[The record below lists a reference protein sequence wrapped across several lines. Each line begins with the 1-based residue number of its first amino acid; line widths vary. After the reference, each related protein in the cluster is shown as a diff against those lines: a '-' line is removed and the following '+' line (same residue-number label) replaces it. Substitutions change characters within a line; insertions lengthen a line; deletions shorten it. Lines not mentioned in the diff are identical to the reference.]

1 MPVKVLLVDDE
12 PDVRAMVR
20 VQLRLRGNFDVV
32 GEAADGETALALAA
46 ERRPEVILLDLGLPR
61 LAGRDLI
68 ARVRRA
74 SPRSQIVVYTGRDVA
89 PESLGPIAAFARKDL
104 DVERLVDML
113 SEIGTAARDEEEL
126 ALPRDTASAAVA
138 RRWVVATCARW
149 GCERELDQI
158 MLVVSEL
165 VTNAVVHA
173 RSSCTLRLSRR
184 GDSVRVDVVDGGE
197 GSPDLHRPDESAENG
212 RGLYLISA
220 MSSAWG
226 VEPMT
231 SGGKSVWAELAC

>member
-20 VQLRLRGNFDVV
+20 IQLRLRGDFDIV
-32 GEAADGETALALAA
+32 GEAADADAALGLAT
-46 ERRPEVILLDLGLPR
+46 ERRPEVILLDLGLPG

-68 ARVRRA
+68 ARVRAA
-74 SPRSQIVVYTGRDVA
+74 SPRSQVVVYTGSDVA

-104 DVERLVDML
+104 DIGRLVDML
-113 SEIGTAARDEEEL
+113 SEVGVAARDEEEL
-126 ALPRDTASAAVA
+126 TLPRDTASASVA
-138 RRWVVATCARW
+138 RAWVATMCTRW

-165 VTNAVVHA
+165 VTNAVLHA
-173 RSSCTLRLSRR
+173 RSGCTLRLSRR
-184 GDSVRVDVVDGGE
+184 GDAVRVDVVDGGE
-197 GSPDLHRPDESAENG
+197 GSPDPYQPDENAEHG

-226 VEPMT
+226 VEPIT